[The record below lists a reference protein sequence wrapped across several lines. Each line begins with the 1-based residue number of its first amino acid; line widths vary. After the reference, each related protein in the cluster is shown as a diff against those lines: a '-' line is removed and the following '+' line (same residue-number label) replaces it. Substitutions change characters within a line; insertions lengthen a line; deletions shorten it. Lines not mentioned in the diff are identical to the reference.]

1 MAVTTLDE
9 LNVLGIK
16 RKSMPY
22 EQFFGEMDLPE
33 EEKKRRQELAEQFE
47 VIFLLMFALYWNE
60 HTVEELKAIIYEQY
74 LTIATA
80 HIGASI
86 PTAYITDHAAK
97 IAEETVNVTE
107 DRAEEDVY
115 WTSEDRAIYI
125 AENEANS
132 VGNYEE
138 LMDAIANGMTLKT
151 WVTMNDNR
159 VRPTHKNVNFV
170 TIDILEPFEVGDSQM
185 MFPRD
190 DSLGASS
197 DEIAGCRCV
206 AHYS

>member
-97 IAEETVNVTE
+97 IAEETVSVTE

-151 WVTMNDNR
+151 WV
-159 VRPTHKNVNFV
+159 
-170 TIDILEPFEVGDSQM
+170 
-185 MFPRD
+185 
-190 DSLGASS
+190 
-197 DEIAGCRCV
+197 
-206 AHYS
+206 